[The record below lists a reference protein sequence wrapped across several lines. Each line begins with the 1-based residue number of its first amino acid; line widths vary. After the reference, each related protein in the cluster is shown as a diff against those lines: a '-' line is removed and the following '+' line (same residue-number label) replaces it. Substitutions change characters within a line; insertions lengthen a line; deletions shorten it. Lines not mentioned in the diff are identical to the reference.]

1 MEKMLKYLDCAVYK
15 RCQFE
20 NKRLFNYSGFTQ
32 SSLFYKNISNV
43 NAINGVEKVKLILH
57 NSLKDGDEL
66 YSQNIK
72 NLNFEQRKFLIENNN
87 FYYQNFIDHIDDVA
101 VIHRRFDFEAWFVAN
116 KFDKKRMIIEEI
128 YGGMLHLAEHFG
140 WEKEPLHKAFEAC
153 KSANYENAWTVEKL
167 GNKTSTNRKFKA
179 KIYVEYDIDEFR
191 TFVIFSD
198 NSGVQL
204 QKTLI
209 HTINFFAENA
219 DIPDDIFDI
228 LKGKT
233 KWEKQDFVLLNK
245 NNVEIARVKF

>member
-1 MEKMLKYLDCAVYK
+1 MKLKLIDVASASFNIIENASIFNIASYSICSLYMGKLGKYESKEIVKARFNMYQNILDKSELPKPYPEDIKDIEQA
-15 RCQFE
+15 R
-20 NKRLFNYSGFTQ
+20 KRLEAGTY
-32 SSLFYKNISNV
+32 
-43 NAINGVEKVKLILH
+43 
-57 NSLKDGDEL
+57 L
-66 YSQNIK
+66 YH
-72 NLNFEQRKFLIENNN
+72 
-87 FYYQNFIDHIDDVA
+87 NFIEDLIDVA
-101 VIHRRFDFEAWFVAN
+101 RIYRRFDFETWFAAN

-128 YGGMLHLAEHFG
+128 YGGMLHLAEHLG

-167 GNKTSTNRKFKA
+167 GNKTSTNRKLKA
-179 KIYVEYDIDEFR
+179 AIYVEYDIDEFR

-204 QKTLI
+204 QKTQI

-233 KWEKQDFVLLNK
+233 KWEKHDFVLLNK